1 VSRTFSLAPRIVATI
16 VLLLLAGCARPVGDF
31 GRAEPGVVNDQVMP
45 AVGTLR
51 AQLNGEPVSSFNK
64 TDEEVEM
71 ADRIWRFMTSGRT
84 RDWFYDVAAEWRR
97 TRLWPGVKFDT
108 DRYYNWLHGTAYQ
121 SSSVRYATIGADV
134 DADLATIPDTFS
146 AICKVEDIDRQRR
159 GAAAHLPDLGAGPRA
174 DMVARKAENAMQI
187 DGFVDALRYRY
198 DSYNYA
204 LDHLLIETPHVEA
217 RAVNAELDPLGAM
230 VEQAE
235 RRDFCGTGDV
245 YGDRGQSTPIIPS
258 RLSRK
263 QPPATP
269 SDMAAHAS

>member
-1 VSRTFSLAPRIVATI
+1 MSRTFSLAPRIVATI

-121 SSSVRYATIGADV
+121 SSSVRYATIGDW
-134 DADLATIPDTFS
+134 
-146 AICKVEDIDRQRR
+146 
-159 GAAAHLPDLGAGPRA
+159 
-174 DMVARKAENAMQI
+174 
-187 DGFVDALRYRY
+187 
-198 DSYNYA
+198 
-204 LDHLLIETPHVEA
+204 
-217 RAVNAELDPLGAM
+217 
-230 VEQAE
+230 
-235 RRDFCGTGDV
+235 
-245 YGDRGQSTPIIPS
+245 
-258 RLSRK
+258 
-263 QPPATP
+263 
-269 SDMAAHAS
+269 